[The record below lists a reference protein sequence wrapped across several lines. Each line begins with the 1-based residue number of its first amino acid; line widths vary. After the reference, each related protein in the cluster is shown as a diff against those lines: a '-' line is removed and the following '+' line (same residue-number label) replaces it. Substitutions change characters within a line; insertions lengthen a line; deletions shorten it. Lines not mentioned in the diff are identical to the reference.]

1 MKKYS
6 YFLLIFFFLSGCL
19 EKSEF
24 MSARF
29 VKPEEARRYKSKGVL
44 VFASVDK
51 ENAPYL
57 AYLYL
62 MIKNSQD
69 ITYVVN
75 QDFSLIVFDVNE
87 KANGYDRV
95 GIRYQAFGIDFW
107 LNKPIDFK
115 LETNKLNYLGRMI
128 FYAKDSFKP
137 YRMIITN
144 LLDEDLKNLA
154 EFYPDLTNMEIHNVG
169 IKEGL
174 YNFY

>member
-1 MKKYS
+1 MRRFVFS
-6 YFLLIFFFLSGCL
+6 MLIFLLVSGCL
-19 EKSEF
+19 DKSEF

-44 VFASVDK
+44 VFASIDK
-51 ENAPYL
+51 ENAPFL

-75 QDFSLIVFDVNE
+75 QDFSIIVFDVNE
-87 KANGYDRV
+87 KASGYDRI
-95 GIRYQAFGIDFW
+95 GMRYQAFGVDFW
-107 LNKPIDFK
+107 MNKPIDFQ
-115 LETNKLNYLGRMI
+115 LEKDKLNYLGRMI
-128 FYAKDSFKP
+128 FYAKDAFKP
-137 YRMIITN
+137 HRMIITN
-144 LLDEDLKNLA
+144 LIDEDIKNLS

-169 IKEGL
+169 VKEGL